1 MDTGEVILLIVV
13 LLIVAAVAGHLIAQ
27 QIWPIRRRI
36 WRQRADLVEAEAKQ
50 LHREYDLEKLGTPDD
65 EVVREREEE
74 GERVATTADVYQAQ
88 ADELEA
94 QAHRERLEAQQAE
107 AEARRLRRTA
117 AGESPPETPE
127 RSTPRRRRAGVSP
140 EDLDY

>member
-1 MDTGEVILLIVV
+1 MDAGATLLLVVV

-36 WRQRADLVEAEAKQ
+36 WRQRANIVESEAKQ
-50 LHREYDLEKLGTPDD
+50 LHREFDLEKPGTPED
-65 EVVREREEE
+65 EIARERLEE
-74 GERVATTADVYQAQ
+74 ERVATAADVHQAQ

-117 AGESPPETPE
+117 AGEPLPETPE
-127 RSTPRRRRAGVSP
+127 RSTPRRRRAGISP

>member
-1 MDTGEVILLIVV
+1 MDAGAILLLIVV

-27 QIWPIRRRI
+27 QVWPIRRRI
-36 WRQRADLVEAEAKQ
+36 WRQRANIVETEAKQ
-50 LHREYDLEKLGTPDD
+50 LHREYDLEKPGTPED
-65 EVVREREEE
+65 EIARQRLEEE
-74 GERVATTADVYQAQ
+74 RIVTAADVYQAQ

-117 AGESPPETPE
+117 AEEPPPETPE
-127 RSTPRRRRAGVSP
+127 RSTPRLRRAGISP

>member
-1 MDTGEVILLIVV
+1 MDAGAILLLIVV

-27 QIWPIRRRI
+27 RIWPIRRRI
-36 WRQRADLVEAEAKQ
+36 WRQRANIVETEAKR
-50 LHREYDLEKLGTPDD
+50 LHREYDLEKPGMPED
-65 EVVREREEE
+65 EIARERLEE
-74 GERVATTADVYQAQ
+74 ERVATTADVYQAQ

-117 AGESPPETPE
+117 AGEPPPETPE
-127 RSTPRRRRAGVSP
+127 RSTPRLRRAGISP

>member
-1 MDTGEVILLIVV
+1 MDAGAILLLIVV

-27 QIWPIRRRI
+27 RIWPIRRRI
-36 WRQRADLVEAEAKQ
+36 WRQRANIVETEAKQ
-50 LHREYDLEKLGTPDD
+50 LHREYDLEKPGTPED
-65 EVVREREEE
+65 EIARERLEE
-74 GERVATTADVYQAQ
+74 ERVATAADVYQAQ

-117 AGESPPETPE
+117 AAEPPPATPE
-127 RSTPRRRRAGVSP
+127 RSTPRLRRAGISP

>member
-1 MDTGEVILLIVV
+1 MDAGAILLLIVV
-13 LLIVAAVAGHLIAQ
+13 LLIMAAVAGHLIAQ
-27 QIWPIRRRI
+27 RIWPIRRRI
-36 WRQRADLVEAEAKQ
+36 WRQRANIVETEAKQ
-50 LHREYDLEKLGTPDD
+50 LHREYDLEKPGTPED
-65 EVVREREEE
+65 EIARERLEE
-74 GERVATTADVYQAQ
+74 ERVATAADVYQAQ

-117 AGESPPETPE
+117 ATEPPPETPE
-127 RSTPRRRRAGVSP
+127 RSTPRLRRAGISP